1 MPFEVF
7 AWALL
12 ATLVGVLLALDLF
25 VFHREHRRIGVREAG
40 VWVAVWVSLGLA
52 FAGFVFAW
60 RGGEAGGTYLAGYLI
75 EYSLSMDNVFVFAV
89 LFAYFAVPAEYQ
101 HRLLFWGVLGAIVF
115 RLAFILAGTA
125 LLEAFHPLIYLFG
138 AILVLTG
145 LRLATAREEAMQPE
159 RNPLLRLL
167 RRFVPLSDRYHGPAF
182 VVRNGGRLVATPL
195 LAALIAIESSD
206 LLFAIDSV
214 PAVLAITTDPFIVFS
229 SNAFAILGLRALYF
243 LLADLVHRFV
253 YLKVGLGLLL
263 VLAGAKMLATDL
275 VSLPV
280 WVSLAVIVGVISA
293 SIATSLWATR
303 DTAAVPKA

>member
-1 MPFEVF
+1 VPFEVF
-7 AWALL
+7 AWVLL
-12 ATLVGVLLALDLF
+12 ATLVGVLLGLDLF
-25 VFHREHRRIGVREAG
+25 VFHREHRRIGVREAAS
-40 VWVAVWVSLGLA
+40 WVAVWVTLGLA

-60 RGGEAGGTYLAGYLI
+60 RGGEAGGAYLAGYLI

-115 RLAFILAGTA
+115 RLAFILAGTS

-138 AILVLTG
+138 AILVATG
-145 LRLATAREEAMQPE
+145 VRLATTREQAVKPE
-159 RNPLLRLL
+159 RNPLLRVL
-167 RRFVPLSDRYHGPAF
+167 RRFIPLTDTYHGPAF
-182 VVRNGGRLVATPL
+182 TIRREGRLMGTPL

-206 LLFAIDSV
+206 LLFAVDSV

-275 VSLPV
+275 VSLPI
-280 WVSLAVIVGVISA
+280 WVSLAVIVGVLGA
-293 SIATSLWATR
+293 AIAASLWATR
-303 DTAAVPKA
+303 GGAREA